1 VPQHELQVVQVKF
14 VGTGQVFDGLLVHIA
29 AEVFVH
35 QRAAG
40 RGGGGGGECGLV
52 WSCFFFFWQHFRFEK
67 KNSTLKKN
75 SFKKKNLSHPN

>member
-1 VPQHELQVVQVKF
+1 MSLSESLHVTVPQHELQVVQVKF
-14 VGTGQVFDGLLVHIA
+14 VGTGQVFNGLLVHIA

-52 WSCFFFFWQHFRFEK
+52 WSCFFFLATFLF
-67 KNSTLKKN
+67 
-75 SFKKKNLSHPN
+75 